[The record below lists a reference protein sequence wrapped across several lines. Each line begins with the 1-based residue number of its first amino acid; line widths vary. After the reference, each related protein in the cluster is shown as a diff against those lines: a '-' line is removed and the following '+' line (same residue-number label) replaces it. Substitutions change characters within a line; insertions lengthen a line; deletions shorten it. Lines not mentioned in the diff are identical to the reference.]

1 MGHSRS
7 HFGGHES
14 SGCGSEAST
23 LMIPAA
29 EFFPLL
35 EGLNITQLPERMYWH
50 IRISNEGEKFFLRR
64 KAGAEPVEITKYLV

>member
-1 MGHSRS
+1 
-7 HFGGHES
+7 
-14 SGCGSEAST
+14 
-23 LMIPAA
+23 MIPAA